1 MATKTAL
8 IIMLDTLVI
17 FVLVLVVWLSAAEA
31 RYFE

>member
-31 RYFE
+31 RDFE